1 MGYETHCLGPEK
13 GSSARK
19 GILHRAPMRGEG
31 DER

>member
-1 MGYETHCLGPEK
+1 MGYETRRLGPEK

-19 GILHRAPMRGEG
+19 QIPHRAPMRGEG